1 MFSLKIKN
9 VLCKTEYSALPH
21 QITVHNMENIP
32 AREAI
37 DAEAHGFVV
46 GGRVATTLPAST
58 RQGHSL
64 TTQLLEMLDV
74 SNLSSITVSR
84 SHT

>member
-9 VLCKTEYSALPH
+9 GLYKTEYSALSH

-32 AREAI
+32 ARKTI
-37 DAEAHGFVV
+37 DAQAHGFVV
-46 GGRVATTLPAST
+46 GGWVATTLPESI

-64 TTQLLEMLDV
+64 TT
-74 SNLSSITVSR
+74 
-84 SHT
+84 HY